1 MKALSEE
8 AIAKIIATNYA
19 DWESFIGK
27 AKKVIRYIKSKKE
40 KDLFS

>member
-8 AIAKIIATNYA
+8 AIAKIIATNFA
-19 DWESFIGK
+19 DWEAYRGK
-27 AKKVIRYIKSKKE
+27 ARKVIEYIKSKKE